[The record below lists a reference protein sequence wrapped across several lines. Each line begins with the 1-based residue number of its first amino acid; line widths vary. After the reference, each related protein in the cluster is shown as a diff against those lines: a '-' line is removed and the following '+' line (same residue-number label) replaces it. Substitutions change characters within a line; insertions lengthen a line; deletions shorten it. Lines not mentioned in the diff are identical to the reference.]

1 MGKDEMHYSSEVNDL
16 RHDLDHFQK
25 EKERV
30 RTIVGKIG
38 GIPAFNIKV
47 YNIIFLVLIVTSLVI
62 SLISHGTLSTAM
74 IELAVAALSL
84 KIILLMHNQG
94 RVNHFQL
101 WILSALEWRL
111 DELRREIKK
120 LNQRQEESAEG
131 SSPAPPP
138 SGEGDD
144 IT

>member
-1 MGKDEMHYSSEVNDL
+1 MDPNKYHSFSEMDDL
-16 RHDLDHFQK
+16 KHELEYFQK

-38 GIPAFNIKV
+38 GVPAFNTTI
-47 YNIIFLVLIVTSLVI
+47 YNIAFLVLILASLII
-62 SLISHGTLSTAM
+62 SLLSHGTLSTAM
-74 IELAVAALSL
+74 IELAVGALSL
-84 KIILLMHNQG
+84 KLILLMHNQG

-111 DELRREIKK
+111 DELRREVRK
-120 LNQRQEESAEG
+120 LNHPQEPAAK
-131 SSPAPPP
+131 SPPEAP
-138 SGEGDD
+138 SGNPND